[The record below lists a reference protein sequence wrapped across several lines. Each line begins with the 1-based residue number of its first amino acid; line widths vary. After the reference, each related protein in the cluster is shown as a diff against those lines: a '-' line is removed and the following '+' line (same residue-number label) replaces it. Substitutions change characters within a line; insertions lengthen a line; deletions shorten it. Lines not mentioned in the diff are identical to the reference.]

1 MTCMLLVGLRSR
13 YTHTHR
19 QHLTLSCYP
28 STPWQLESA
37 LAAARADLGVLQ
49 ADYAQ
54 SETARGNLQRVLEQF
69 QWEKAAE
76 VKHLE
81 RQHAKRL
88 EEAEAA
94 ARTREEGL
102 RRALQGEVDEAR
114 AQAKLV
120 GETAEME
127 QVKARAQTEQARREA
142 ASLRKALDEAIA
154 RLRHDESD
162 VVQRQLIGNLFVS
175 FFSQGRP
182 EDTLEIIARTLGF
195 SDAERLRV
203 GLYPLH
209 PAASAAAGVG
219 GGPVGSG
226 AGMETPP
233 RGHRGGKGSLVGGL
247 LSAINSPRKEFV
259 PEKGTEGRSLGD
271 LWMEYLLQET
281 EAEEPAPV
289 PDLSSL
295 VQPPSPPRLPKP
307 EASAP
312 PPALAPAA
320 LPPPPSTTSKGEE
333 ERKASGPAAAA
344 LETGGVAL
352 PAAAAAA
359 MAAAVDNK

>member
-1 MTCMLLVGLRSR
+1 M
-13 YTHTHR
+13 
-19 QHLTLSCYP
+19 
-28 STPWQLESA
+28 
-37 LAAARADLGVLQ
+37 LQ

-76 VKHLE
+76 LKHLE
-81 RQHAKRL
+81 RQHAKQL
-88 EEAEAA
+88 EEAGAA

-120 GETAEME
+120 GEQSEME
-127 QVKARAQTEQARREA
+127 QVKARAQAEQARREA

-209 PAASAAAGVG
+209 PAASSTAAGYD
-219 GGPVGSG
+219 GPVGSG
-226 AGMETPP
+226 AGLETPP
-233 RGHRGGKGSLVGGL
+233 RGHRDGKGSIVGGL

-259 PEKGTEGRSLGD
+259 PENGTEGRSLGD

-281 EAEEPAPV
+281 EAEEPLPV

-295 VQPPSPPRLPKP
+295 VHPPSPPRLPKP
-307 EASAP
+307 DELKPSSGPAP
-312 PPALAPAA
+312 APAA
-320 LPPPPSTTSKGEE
+320 LPIPTTTGQGEE
-333 ERKASGPAAAA
+333 ERKASKPAAAA
-344 LETGGVAL
+344 SPAAPETG
-352 PAAAAAA
+352 AAAPPAV
-359 MAAAVDNK
+359 AAAVVKDK

>member
-1 MTCMLLVGLRSR
+1 M
-13 YTHTHR
+13 
-19 QHLTLSCYP
+19 
-28 STPWQLESA
+28 ESA

-81 RQHAKRL
+81 RQHAKQL

-120 GETAEME
+120 GEQSEME
-127 QVKARAQTEQARREA
+127 QVKARAQAEQARREA

-209 PAASAAAGVG
+209 PAASSTAAGYD
-219 GGPVGSG
+219 GPVGSG

-233 RGHRGGKGSLVGGL
+233 RGHRGGKGSIVGGL
-247 LSAINSPRKEFV
+247 LSAINSPRKKFV

-281 EAEEPAPV
+281 EAEEPSPV

-295 VQPPSPPRLPKP
+295 VHPPSPPRLPKP
-307 EASAP
+307 KTEPKPSSGLAP
-312 PPALAPAA
+312 APAA
-320 LPPPPSTTSKGEE
+320 LPTTTGQGEE
-333 ERKASGPAAAA
+333 ERKASGPTAAASPA
-344 LETGGVAL
+344 APETGAAAP
-352 PAAAAAA
+352 PAAAAA
-359 MAAAVDNK
+359 VVKDK